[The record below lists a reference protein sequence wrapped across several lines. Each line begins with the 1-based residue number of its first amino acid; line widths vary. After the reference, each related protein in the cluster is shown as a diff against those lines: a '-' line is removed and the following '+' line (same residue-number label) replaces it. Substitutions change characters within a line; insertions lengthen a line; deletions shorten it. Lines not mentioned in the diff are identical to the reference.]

1 MCLSIPSEILEID
14 EFNNALVQTLGVRR
28 KVNLDLIDDSLQKGD
43 YVLIHVGVAM
53 EKIDKEAA
61 LESIKTYEEIVE
73 KMNNEEIK
81 SDEGDLGLNEFYRR
95 IQK

>member
-14 EFNNALVQTLGVRR
+14 ELNNALVQTLGVKR
-28 KVNLDLIDDSLQKGD
+28 KVNLDLIDEPLQKGD

-61 LESIKTYEEIVE
+61 LESIKTYQEIIE
-73 KMNNEEIK
+73 KMNSGEIK
-81 SDEGDLGLNEFYRR
+81 SDEGDMGLNEFHR
-95 IQK
+95 

>member
-14 EFNNALVQTLGVRR
+14 ELNNALVQTLGVKR
-28 KVNLDLIDDSLQKGD
+28 KVNLDLIDEPLKQSD

-61 LESIKTYEEIVE
+61 LESIKTYQEIVE
-73 KMNNEEIK
+73 KMNSGEIK
-81 SDEGDLGLNEFYRR
+81 SDEGDLGLNEFHR
-95 IQK
+95 

>member
-14 EFNNALVQTLGVRR
+14 ELNNALVQTLGVKR
-28 KVNLDLIDDSLQKGD
+28 KVNLDLIDEPLQKGD

-61 LESIKTYEEIVE
+61 LESIKTYQEIVE
-73 KMNNEEIK
+73 KMNSGEIK
-81 SDEGDLGLNEFYRR
+81 SDEGDSGLNEFHR
-95 IQK
+95 

>member
-14 EFNNALVQTLGVRR
+14 ELNNALVQTLGVKR
-28 KVNLDLIDDSLQKGD
+28 KVNLDLIDEPLQNGD

-61 LESIKTYEEIVE
+61 LESIKTYQEIVE
-73 KMNNEEIK
+73 KMNSGEIK
-81 SDEGDLGLNEFYRR
+81 SDEGDMGLNEFHR
-95 IQK
+95 